1 VPRVRY
7 RVAMSLDGYISGP
20 RGEIDWIVQDPAM
33 DFGAVFAQFD
43 TFLMGRRTFELTL
56 QPGSPPFPRGSKV
69 FVVSRTL
76 QPADHPTVTVLTEVS
91 PTSLAKVRAVAG
103 KDVWLFGGGE
113 LFRSLL
119 DQRLVDTVEVAIMPV
134 VLGGGVP
141 LAAHSGRSGRLRL
154 TAHKIYDSGIVS
166 LEYAVEALAA

>member
-1 VPRVRY
+1 MPRVRY

-20 RGEIDWIVQDPAM
+20 RGEIDWIVADPAI
-33 DFGAVFAQFD
+33 DFGAVFGQCD

-56 QPGSPPFPRGSKV
+56 QPGSPPFPPGSKV

-76 QPADHPTVTVLTEVS
+76 RPADHPTVTVLTEVS

-113 LFRSLL
+113 LFRSLIG
-119 DQRLVDTVEVAIMPV
+119 QHFVDTVEVAIMPV
-134 VLGGGVP
+134 ILGGGVP
-141 LAAHSGRSGRLRL
+141 MAGHPAKSARLRL
-154 TAHKIYDSGIVS
+154 MTHKIYDSGIVT
-166 LEYAVEALAA
+166 LEYAVESLAV

>member
-1 VPRVRY
+1 MPRVRY
-7 RVAMSLDGYISGP
+7 RVAMSLDGYIAGP
-20 RGEIDWIVQDPAM
+20 RGEIDWIVPDPAI

-43 TFLMGRRTFELTL
+43 TFLMGRHTFELTL

-76 QPADHPTVTVLTEVS
+76 RPTDHPSVTVLSEVS
-91 PTSLAKVRAVAG
+91 PTSLAKVRAAAG

-119 DQRLVDTVEVAIMPV
+119 DERLVDTVEVAIMPV

-141 LAAHSGRSGRLRL
+141 MAGHPGQSGRLRL
-154 TAHKIYDSGIVS
+154 TAHKVYDSGIVS
-166 LEYAVEALAA
+166 LEYAVESLAV